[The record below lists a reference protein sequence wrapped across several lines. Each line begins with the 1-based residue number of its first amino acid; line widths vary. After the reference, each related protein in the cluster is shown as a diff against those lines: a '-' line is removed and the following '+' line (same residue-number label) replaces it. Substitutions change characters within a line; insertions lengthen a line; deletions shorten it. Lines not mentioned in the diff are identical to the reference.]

1 LNSMPGI
8 QDRIQDRIQDG
19 DALIRNSMKA
29 KKATKNEEALHAPP
43 IHEEEISC
51 LSDKRHFSF
60 PEGQCLIQVLRIP
73 R

>member
-1 LNSMPGI
+1 
-8 QDRIQDRIQDG
+8 
-19 DALIRNSMKA
+19 MKA